1 MKQIGY
7 LYLALLAFVVDVV
20 AFAATT
26 LVLPALTPVMQQK
39 GGMSALILGGA
50 FLLFV
55 AGVYVFRKLAPTP
68 HGDATWLSRG
78 RRAALALLFAFVI
91 STGLAW
97 QLGFFDSGLVLDTR
111 QMGEGGAMSYFVFG
125 PGAWLAFSL
134 LYVLVF
140 AFNVNPSIEYGDVGY
155 GLAALFG
162 LVATDVMLTVFVA
175 QGRAILLE
183 TGAPWWWVLP
193 ALLLLILLF
202 GPPRLLYIS
211 RTIGLRSPPAY
222 IVVALFLL
230 VLGIYATQM
239 IITMF

>member
-7 LYLALLAFVVDVV
+7 LYLALLAFIVDVV
-20 AFAATT
+20 AFAATH
-26 LVLPALTPVMQQK
+26 LVLPALVPVMQQK
-39 GGMSALILGGA
+39 GGTSALILGGA

-55 AGVYVFRKLAPTP
+55 AGVFVFRRMQPTP
-68 HGDATWLSRG
+68 HGEEMWLSR
-78 RRAALALLFAFVI
+78 RWRAALALLFAFVI
-91 STGLAW
+91 SLALAW

-111 QMGEGGAMSYFVFG
+111 EMGEGGAMSYFVFG

-140 AFNVNPSIEYGDVGY
+140 AFNVDPAIEYGNAGY
-155 GLAALFG
+155 ALAALFG
-162 LVATDVMLTVFVA
+162 LVGTNVMLTVFVA
-175 QGRAILLE
+175 QARAILLE
-183 TGAPWWWVLP
+183 TGAAWWWVLL
-193 ALLLLILLF
+193 ALLLLILMF

-230 VLGIYATQM
+230 ILGVYATQM

>member
-7 LYLALLAFVVDVV
+7 LYLALLAFLVDVV
-20 AFAATT
+20 ALFASY
-26 LVLPALTPVMQQK
+26 LVLPDLVPVMQQK
-39 GGMSALILGGA
+39 GGTSALILGGA

-55 AGVYVFRKLAPTP
+55 AGVFVFRKLQPTP
-68 HGDATWLSRG
+68 HGEAMWLSRG

-91 STGLAW
+91 SLGLAW

-140 AFNVNPSIEYGDVGY
+140 AFNVTPSIEYGGVGY
-155 GLAALFG
+155 ALAALFG
-162 LVATDVMLTVFVA
+162 LVATDAMLTVFVA
-175 QGRAILLE
+175 QARAILLE
-183 TGAPWWWVLP
+183 MGSAWWGVIL
-193 ALLLLILLF
+193 ALLLLILMF

-230 VLGIYATQM
+230 VLGVYATQM